1 MRFLGLASR
10 NFKETYRDRLD
21 VGLLLAI
28 PIMLML
34 VFGVILR
41 GMPFFV
47 EELSFIDYMAPG
59 VIVFG
64 LLILV
69 SASARLMAMDRE
81 KGFLSRLMTTPAR
94 PSDFLLGY
102 SLSLVA
108 LAIVQIIIFIVVGWK
123 LGMNVAGS
131 PWLLFLILFLT
142 SLNCIAIGMIVVSLC
157 KSVAQAESLSWLFIF
172 PMMLISGAMFPPL
185 EMMPSYIRNI
195 AYAFPFARAIDAA
208 RGVNIK
214 GLGLEALSNDLLFL
228 AGFAV
233 VFFTIG
239 VILFRNCL
247 VVSRIRSMFSYAM
260 AVVILAGLLCFGFLG
275 GDLRFNNHVSLG
287 AFETPPTPEATP
299 VSFSEDFEDGN
310 ADGWSLGPGWEVKLE
325 DGNYVLSGS
334 GDKWSQAKPNVS
346 GWFNYTLE
354 SRVKLISGKF
364 HLNFRT
370 GEVPFRSR
378 YILGMDENGFYLSRE
393 VNGEYPNLT
402 DGPPFLELN
411 EWHQLKI
418 VLDGTNIK
426 VYLDDEL
433 KLDYTDSD
441 LPFIFGGFFFEV
453 APNSY
458 ALFDDI
464 NVNVGEL
471 TQIAPSPT
479 EPAFEVKEYVNEEY
493 GFSIKYPEGYV
504 EEEPIEPGCVF
515 KAISLARPPAPLP
528 EVEVFIDDVEEDTT
542 LADLRELTRA
552 GLETSW
558 GGTDIEFVSEKETT
572 LADGTTPTHELV
584 VEWSVAGSPRLKTLI
599 LSVIKENKWF
609 SVVLT
614 DMADYWPDSEVEL
627 MEVAYSLQ
635 FK

>member
-21 VGLLLAI
+21 VSLLLAI

-41 GMPFFV
+41 SMPFFV

-59 VIVFG
+59 AIVFG

-69 SASARLMAMDRE
+69 SASARLMAMDKE
-81 KGFLSRLMTTPAR
+81 TGFLSRLMTTPAR

-102 SLSLVA
+102 SLGLVA
-108 LAIVQIIIFIVVGWK
+108 IVIVQIIIYIVVGWK
-123 LGMNVAGS
+123 LGMSVAGS
-131 PWLLFLILFLT
+131 PLLLFLILFIT
-142 SLNCIAIGMIVVSLC
+142 SLNCIAIGMIVASLARS
-157 KSVAQAESLSWLFIF
+157 KAQADNLSWLFIL
-172 PMMLISGAMFPPL
+172 PMMLLSGAMFPPL
-185 EMMPSYIRNI
+185 EMMPSTVANI

-214 GLGLEALSNDLLFL
+214 GLGLETLSNDLLFL

-287 AFETPPTPEATP
+287 AFETPPTETPPTPEAIP

-310 ADGWSLGPGWEVKLE
+310 ADGWSLGLGWEVKLE

-334 GDKWSQAKPNVS
+334 GDKWSQAKPKVS

-354 SRVKLISGKF
+354 SRVKLIKGRF
-364 HLNFRT
+364 QVHFRVR
-370 GEVPFRSR
+370 EEPFLSR
-378 YILGMDENGFYLSRE
+378 YMLGIGEEEFWMNRGINEEYL
-393 VNGEYPNLT
+393 NLT
-402 DGPPFLELN
+402 GGPPVLELN
-411 EWHQLKI
+411 EWHQLK
-418 VLDGTNIK
+418 VALSGTNIK

-441 LPFIFGGFFFEV
+441 FPLIFGGIAFQIG
-453 APNSY
+453 PNSH

-464 NVNVGEL
+464 DVRL
-471 TQIAPSPT
+471 APAPT
-479 EPAFEVKEYVNEEY
+479 EPVLGVKEYVNEKY
-493 GFSIKYPEGYV
+493 GFSIKYPKQYV
-504 EEEPIEPGCVF
+504 EEKPTEPECVF
-515 KAISLARPPAPLP
+515 KAVSSARQPIPLP
-528 EVEVFIDDVEEDTT
+528 EVDVFVEDAEEGITF
-542 LADLRELTRA
+542 ADLRELTKA
-552 GLETSW
+552 GLETF

-572 LADGTTPTHELV
+572 LADGTTPAHELV
-584 VEWSVAGSPRLKTLI
+584 LEWSVAGAPRLKTLL

-609 SVVLT
+609 SIMLI
-614 DMADYWPDSEVEL
+614 DLADYWPKIEGEL
-627 MEVAYSLQ
+627 MEIAYSLQ